1 MTEARPANARAGAAV
16 AAAALL
22 VLFATATARQHVAG
36 GRALAASDEAMA
48 QGETARAIDQARIA
62 AQARALGSPHPERAY
77 ARLEAIARAAE
88 KEGDRATAERAFRAV
103 RAGAASTRVFGRA
116 EDEARL
122 ARADAEL
129 ARLATSAG
137 DGAPEARGEAPRS
150 PEPDGRADPRAYVAL
165 GVGGALLA
173 AGLTALVS
181 RRTPRFVAIAMT
193 LAGLSAAALASFL
206 A

>member
-88 KEGDRATAERAFRAV
+88 KEGDGATAERAFRAV

-129 ARLATSAG
+129 ARLAASAG
-137 DGAPEARGEAPRS
+137 DGARRLAERRRAPRAR
-150 PEPDGRADPRAYVAL
+150 RARRSARLRRPQRR
-165 GVGGALLA
+165 GALLA